1 MVEGFQVHLG
11 GGLTLAA
18 GQQPGFGRKLR
29 GLKTTAE
36 DLVEYVERLTRR
48 YAAGRTEGESF
59 AEWVHRAD
67 EGELR

>member
-1 MVEGFQVHLG
+1 M
-11 GGLTLAA
+11 AA

-36 DLVEYVERLTRR
+36 DLVEYVERLSRR
-48 YAAGRTEGESF
+48 YAAARTEDETF
-59 AEWVHRAD
+59 AEWVSRAE